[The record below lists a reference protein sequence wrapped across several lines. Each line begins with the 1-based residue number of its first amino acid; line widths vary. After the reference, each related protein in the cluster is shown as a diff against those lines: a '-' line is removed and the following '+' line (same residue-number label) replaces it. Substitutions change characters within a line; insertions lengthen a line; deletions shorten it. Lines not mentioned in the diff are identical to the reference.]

1 MIFPGL
7 ASVTLRQWPADKV
20 AALAREAGLLGV
32 EWGGDVH
39 VPHGDL
45 VQARRVRALTDDAGL
60 QTVSYGSYYR
70 VGHPDEERFKRVL
83 LTAVT
88 LGAPLIRVWAGK
100 RPFRQADNAYWGQ
113 VLADAEN
120 IALLAAEHNIQIAF
134 EFHSNTLADS
144 AVGARQLLQELAD
157 YGLFSYWQ
165 PPVLSSEE
173 ENAATLTTLA
183 PWLRHLHVFSW
194 REVDNRVERLP
205 LAARREAWLRY
216 LQLADELPGNRF
228 ALLEFV
234 RDDDPAQLMQDA
246 ASLHGFLSVIGN
258 QSGY

>member
-1 MIFPGL
+1 MLTPSTLIVLATVVINMTGVGL
-7 ASVTLRQWPADKV
+7 FWPILPMLV
-20 AALAREAGLLGV
+20 QELGGGTVSQTAALYGAISVVFALMQFIFAPMMGALSDRFG
-32 EWGGDVH
+32 
-39 VPHGDL
+39 
-45 VQARRVRALTDDAGL
+45 RR
-60 QTVSYGSYYR
+60 
-70 VGHPDEERFKRVL
+70 PVL

-113 VLADAEN
+113 VLADAEK
-120 IALLAAEHNIQIAF
+120 IALLAAEHHIQIAF

-144 AVGARQLLQELAD
+144 AVGAGQLLKELAD

-173 ENAATLTTLA
+173 ENAATLMMLA

-194 REVDNRVERLP
+194 RETGNRVERLP

-216 LQLADELPGNRF
+216 FQLADDLPDNRF

-258 QSGY
+258 R

>member
-7 ASVTLRQWPADKV
+7 ASVTLRQLPAEKV
-20 AALAREAGLLGV
+20 AALAQDAGLLGI

-60 QTVSYGSYYR
+60 RTVSYGSYYR
-70 VGHPDEERFKRVL
+70 VGHPEEESFKRVL

-100 RPFRQADNAYWGQ
+100 RPFRQADNAYWSQ
-113 VLADAEN
+113 VLGDAEH
-120 IALLAAEHNIQIAF
+120 IALLADEHHIQVAF

-144 AVGARQLLQELAD
+144 AMGAGQLLQELTE
-157 YGLFSYWQ
+157 YGFLSYWQ
-165 PPVLSSEE
+165 PPVLSSEAANE
-173 ENAATLTTLA
+173 ATLVRLA
-183 PWLRHLHVFSW
+183 SWLSHLHVFSW
-194 REVDNRVERLP
+194 RETDNRVERLP
-205 LAARREAWLRY
+205 LAARRSAWLRY
-216 LQLADELPGNRF
+216 LQLADELTNDRF

-258 QSGY
+258 R

>member
-7 ASVTLRQWPADKV
+7 ASVTLRQLPAEQV
-20 AALAREAGLLGV
+20 VALARDAGLLGI

-39 VPHGDL
+39 VAHGDL
-45 VQARRVRALTDDAGL
+45 VQARRVRALMADAGL

-70 VGHPDEERFKRVL
+70 VGHPEEVRFKQVL

-100 RPFRQADNAYWGQ
+100 RPFRQADNGYWSQ
-113 VLADAEN
+113 VLGDAEH
-120 IALLAAEHNIQIAF
+120 IAMLADEHNIQIAF

-144 AVGARQLLQELAD
+144 AIGAGQLLWELAD
-157 YGLFSYWQ
+157 YGLLSYWQ
-165 PPVLSSEE
+165 PPVLSS
-173 ENAATLTTLA
+173 AAANEAALAMLA
-183 PWLRHLHVFSW
+183 PWLCHLHVFSW
-194 REVDNRVERLP
+194 RETDNRVERLP
-205 LAARREAWLRY
+205 LAAHRAAWLRY
-216 LQLADELPGNRF
+216 LQLADELTNDRF

-246 ASLHGFLSVIGN
+246 ASLHEMLSVIGD
-258 QSGY
+258 